1 MADDE
6 FVFKP
11 AVLNNNNNSSS
22 SNSKDKSSDS
32 VELEY
37 KTSNSPIIAAS
48 NNNSNITN
56 NTIPLSHNPPLKY
69 SELDSFIAERK
80 RQMDAELSKLAHD
93 RLAQFLRNEKEAD
106 RKRDE
111 EFASMASSPKTSA
124 SPVLTE
130 ELRMET
136 LEKKAA
142 ELDEK
147 EAELFKEMK
156 AKAKETWKE
165 LEQEYKTTTLHQLHL
180 EQSARLAQES
190 QLQESLKASGAIFN
204 RQLFEK
210 VVEKCG
216 KGRGTVYAKEKMA
229 RFWEVLDRTY
239 PEESDGDSK
248 DKPDSDK
255 LLASLLGLNT

>member
-11 AVLNNNNNSSS
+11 AVHNNNSSS
-22 SNSKDKSSDS
+22 NSSSSSDS
-32 VELEY
+32 VKLEY
-37 KTSNSPIIAAS
+37 KTSNSTIITPI
-48 NNNSNITN
+48 NSNT
-56 NTIPLSHNPPLKY
+56 NTIPLSHTPPLKY
-69 SELDSFIAERK
+69 PELDSFIAERK

-106 RKRDE
+106 RQREE

-239 PEESDGDSK
+239 PESESDGASE

-255 LLASLLGLNT
+255 LLASLLGINAWNGK